1 MRNNRFLNDGYG
13 KMQVKCVK
21 AHKYLG
27 MKLDDLSAGQVRIN
41 MLEYIDEI
49 LDTFDKAYP
58 MGVGTNSIAEPDI
71 LPG

>member
-1 MRNNRFLNDGYG
+1 
-13 KMQVKCVK
+13 MQVKCVK

-27 MKLDDLSAGQVRIN
+27 MKLNDLSAGQVRIN

-58 MGVGTNSIAEPDI
+58 MGVGTNSIA
-71 LPG
+71 